1 MFSAQ
6 SAGFST
12 PKFSNLTPYD
22 VSRSADIATWALR
35 AGDEYMGVWFRQM
48 AGKLVRKL
56 IRR

>member
-6 SAGFST
+6 STGFSA
-12 PKFSNLTPYD
+12 PRFANLTPYD

-35 AGDEYMGVWFRQM
+35 AGDEYMGAWFRQV
-48 AGKLVRKL
+48 AGKLVRNL